1 MINTIIDRLE
11 EDAALQ
17 ELEKTGVIH
26 TGYHVH
32 SINANSVTLV
42 KSHYG
47 LLTLLEPRKI
57 VRMID
62 KEEGGIPLLA
72 TVNEK
77 AFVREVDDTKLA
89 VDIDGNIIAERAQK
103 QLSNL
108 SIIIIP
114 DEINLTR
121 RVLEPMHRF
130 HKLLVDI
137 MLPPEFFGNQNGY
150 FS

>member
-1 MINTIIDRLE
+1 MINTIIDRLG

-42 KSHYG
+42 KIHYG

-57 VRMID
+57 VMMID

-89 VDIDGNIIAERAQK
+89 LDIDGNIIAERAQK

-121 RVLEPMHRF
+121 RVLEPMNRF

-137 MLPPEFFGNQNGY
+137 MLHPEFFGNQNGY

>member
-1 MINTIIDRLE
+1 VINTIIDRLG

-42 KSHYG
+42 KSNNG

-57 VRMID
+57 VKMIS

-77 AFVREVDDTKLA
+77 GFVREVDDTKLV
-89 VDIDGNIIAERAQK
+89 VDLDGNIRAERAQK

-108 SIIIIP
+108 NNNNS
-114 DEINLTR
+114 R
-121 RVLEPMHRF
+121 R
-130 HKLLVDI
+130 
-137 MLPPEFFGNQNGY
+137 NQSY
-150 FS
+150 TKST

>member
-1 MINTIIDRLE
+1 VINTIIDRLG

-62 KEEGGIPLLA
+62 KEALLA